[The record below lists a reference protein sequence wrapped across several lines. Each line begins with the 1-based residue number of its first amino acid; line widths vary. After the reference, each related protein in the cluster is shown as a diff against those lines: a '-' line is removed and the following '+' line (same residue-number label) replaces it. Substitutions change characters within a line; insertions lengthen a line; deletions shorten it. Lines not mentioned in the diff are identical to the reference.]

1 MAHTMAEL
9 MCTQLVD
16 AATPPACFRGSAHAF
31 HSLRNDALK
40 TNIAAGLLPRLQ
52 VVLPLARSRGVLPE
66 LAGVLTFW
74 LSNGAAGTTQAAY
87 DLYKQMLANALG
99 GMWPQ
104 AVPWFVDSYA
114 QRGCSAA
121 GHMLCCMAA
130 HWGEG
135 GGKTPCSTTCRQ
147 GLQTLPTCKAC
158 PLQTRRSWCSCGATA
173 GTTLA
178 RGQQWQPCWRTRNF
192 TQTSSMLLRWSSCR
206 SFTRCQQQRNG
217 LFAASQ
223 TTCLQH
229 CRDTLKVGHAK
240 GANTNSLSGIKKKFK
255 KKKK

>member
-135 GGKTPCSTTCRQ
+135 GGKNALLDNLQARAADIANVQ
-147 GLQTLPTCKAC
+147 GMPITNATLLVFLWRNGRDNACTRAAMATMLEDEELHADVVNAFALVLMPVIHTLPAAAQWA
-158 PLQTRRSWCSCGATA
+158 LRSVPDNVFAT
-173 GTTLA
+173 
-178 RGQQWQPCWRTRNF
+178 
-192 TQTSSMLLRWSSCR
+192 
-206 SFTRCQQQRNG
+206 
-217 LFAASQ
+217 
-223 TTCLQH
+223 
-229 CRDTLKVGHAK
+229 
-240 GANTNSLSGIKKKFK
+240 LS
-255 KKKK
+255 